1 MWGYSINYN
10 LEHLN
15 VYNKQPIQI
24 KALKPVV
31 TAIVDDVVE
40 DAPQPKFNIV
50 DVSVEK
56 QYTDPL
62 SWKMYLVDENGRT
75 YEYDLHFS

>member
-1 MWGYSINYN
+1 M
-10 LEHLN
+10 
-15 VYNKQPIQI
+15 YNKLPIQV
-24 KALKPVV
+24 KASKPVV

-40 DAPQPKFNIV
+40 EVQQPQFNIV

-62 SWKMYLVDENGRT
+62 SWKMFLVDDQGRN
-75 YEYDLHFS
+75 YEYDLYFS

>member
-1 MWGYSINYN
+1 MYSK
-10 LEHLN
+10 L
-15 VYNKQPIQI
+15 PIQV
-24 KALKPVV
+24 KAARPTV

-40 DAPQPKFNIV
+40 EVQQPQFNIV

-62 SWKMYLVDENGRT
+62 SWKMFLVDDQGRN
-75 YEYDLHFS
+75 YEYDLYFS

>member
-1 MWGYSINYN
+1 MYSK
-10 LEHLN
+10 L
-15 VYNKQPIQI
+15 PIQV
-24 KALKPVV
+24 KAVRPTV

-40 DAPQPKFNIV
+40 EVQQPQFNIV

-62 SWKMYLVDENGRT
+62 SWKMFLVDDQGRN
-75 YEYDLHFS
+75 YEYDLYFS

>member
-1 MWGYSINYN
+1 MYSK
-10 LEHLN
+10 L
-15 VYNKQPIQI
+15 PIQV
-24 KALKPVV
+24 KAARPTV
-31 TAIVDDVVE
+31 TAIVDDDVVE
-40 DAPQPKFNIV
+40 EVQQPKFNIV
-50 DVSVEK
+50 HVSVEK

>member
-1 MWGYSINYN
+1 M
-10 LEHLN
+10 
-15 VYNKQPIQI
+15 YNKLPIQV
-24 KALKPVV
+24 KAVKPIV

-40 DAPQPKFNIV
+40 EVHQPQFNIV

-62 SWKMYLVDENGRT
+62 SWKMFLVDDQGRN
-75 YEYDLHFS
+75 YEYDLYFS

>member
-1 MWGYSINYN
+1 MKYSTPMQ
-10 LEHLN
+10 
-15 VYNKQPIQI
+15 V
-24 KALKPVV
+24 KALRPVV

-40 DAPQPKFNIV
+40 EAQQPKFNIV

-56 QYTDPL
+56 QYTDPPT
-62 SWKMYLVDENGRT
+62 WKMFLVDDQGQN

>member
-1 MWGYSINYN
+1 M
-10 LEHLN
+10 H
-15 VYNKQPIQI
+15 NKYPIQV
-24 KALKPVV
+24 KAARPVV

-40 DAPQPKFNIV
+40 ETHQPKFNIV

-62 SWKMYLVDENGRT
+62 SWKMFLVDDQGRN
-75 YEYDLHFS
+75 YEYDLYFS

>member
-1 MWGYSINYN
+1 MKTLLSDMNY
-10 LEHLN
+10 
-15 VYNKQPIQI
+15 KSPIQV
-24 KALKPVV
+24 KAARPVV

-40 DAPQPKFNIV
+40 EIQQPKFNIV

-62 SWKMYLVDENGRT
+62 SWKMFLVDENGQN
-75 YEYDLHFS
+75 YEYDLYFS

>member
-1 MWGYSINYN
+1 M
-10 LEHLN
+10 
-15 VYNKQPIQI
+15 YNKHPIQV
-24 KALKPVV
+24 KAARPTV

-40 DAPQPKFNIV
+40 EPQQPKFNIV

-62 SWKMYLVDENGRT
+62 SWKMFLVDDQGQN
-75 YEYDLHFS
+75 YEYDLYFS

>member
-1 MWGYSINYN
+1 M
-10 LEHLN
+10 
-15 VYNKQPIQI
+15 YNKLPIQI
-24 KALKPVV
+24 KAAKPVV

-40 DAPQPKFNIV
+40 EVQQPKFNIV

-62 SWKMYLVDENGRT
+62 SWKMYLVDENGRN

>member
-1 MWGYSINYN
+1 MYSK
-10 LEHLN
+10 L
-15 VYNKQPIQI
+15 PIQV
-24 KALKPVV
+24 KAARPTV

-40 DAPQPKFNIV
+40 EPQQPKFNIV

-62 SWKMYLVDENGRT
+62 SWKMFLVDENGQN
-75 YEYDLHFS
+75 YEYDLYFS